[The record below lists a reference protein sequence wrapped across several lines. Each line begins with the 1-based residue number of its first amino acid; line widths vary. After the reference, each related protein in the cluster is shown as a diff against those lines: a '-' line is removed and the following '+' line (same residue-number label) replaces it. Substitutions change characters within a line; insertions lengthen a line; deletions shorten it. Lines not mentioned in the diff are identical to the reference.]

1 MTKRKSNK
9 NLWIIMIAFLIAG
22 CLADVWDN
30 GCIVRAQAADQE
42 MTEVQIM
49 EELNSHRDSIVR
61 VESICWDGEDEI
73 YQKKAFSGFV
83 VSKDTSGVYV
93 VTIHNNLTYSS
104 EEKTAIEE
112 ACKEKLLEE
121 AKAKQAEEQAKQ
133 EEELAQQ
140 QAAEKKKKKKKKKK
154 QEETAE
160 EETTETEPTPTITE
174 YQIDNNVRIAEKLEV
189 VFNGDLRVKASILGE
204 SEQRNLT
211 VLKLEQSIS
220 FNSILQFPEDSTT
233 HKNNIYLLGYPMPE
247 DGAETVCNSENV
259 RITEGTRLG
268 EFQQDEI
275 AFFTHN
281 IAADQGCIGGPLL
294 YEDGQIAG
302 VLLNGDGEAQGT
314 AITSESLKAF
324 LATFQVPYEENK
336 TVVEEKKLPIL
347 NIVLGILIAV
357 LVILVITRAVKG
369 KDKARGSKKK
379 KGSKK
384 NYSSPASHVY
394 NPGVPDYSDVQI
406 NASVEYSA
414 EKRIVLI
421 RKARFVIGRTN
432 ECDFI
437 LSENKGI
444 SRQHACITYQNR
456 EFYISDLGST
466 NHTFLNGS
474 ELMPG
479 EKRLLKNG
487 DEIMVGKEMIIFY
500 RS

>member
-1 MTKRKSNK
+1 
-9 NLWIIMIAFLIAG
+9 MIAFLIAG

-30 GCIVRAQAADQE
+30 GCIVKAQAADQE
-42 MTEVQIM
+42 MREVQIM
-49 EELNSHRDSIVR
+49 EVLNSHRDSIVR
-61 VESICWDGEDEI
+61 VESICWDGEDDI

-160 EETTETEPTPTITE
+160 EETTETEPTPTIAE

-220 FNSILQFPEDSTT
+220 FNSILQFPEDGTT

-384 NYSSPASHVY
+384 NYSSSASYVY

-406 NASVEYSA
+406 NASVEYPA

-456 EFYISDLGST
+456 EFYLSDLGST

>member
-384 NYSSPASHVY
+384 NYSSPASHAY